1 MDEIEDESSCESHAD
16 CQRAF
21 PGLKKDMH
29 TGNEMSM
36 FGSGSSRLSYS
47 YKANDIFLKSCSG
60 NPVRNTVEQPPFNC
74 PLAAATA
81 TFDWGNWVIPV
92 VPWIGCAK
100 L

>member
-1 MDEIEDESSCESHAD
+1 
-16 CQRAF
+16 
-21 PGLKKDMH
+21 
-29 TGNEMSM
+29 MSTVL
-36 FGSGSSRLSYS
+36 SGSHMSVCS